1 MLILNKKAGD
11 ETNFDFAFFAPSRV
25 MALESA
31 ELNFPLNSQ
40 EVLQINKLSNV
51 RPAASTS

>member
-1 MLILNKKAGD
+1 MPVPGKQTGD

-40 EVLQINKLSNV
+40 EVLHINKRSNV
-51 RPAASTS
+51 